1 MEDIKEFTNNT
12 IFIRAYKVYKSNKI
26 KNLKAKK
33 VSDNGEIAYKISAD
47 INSSSLDEEYFT
59 EFYLGE
65 KGITKYYCSCPTFFN
80 YDGPCKHI
88 VSLLIAFH
96 YKPEKVIELQNRKVL
111 DRLINNIKAGNKN
124 ITSIKYEVLMDI
136 TLCVEY
142 NSGKP
147 VYSLEIAVGEQ
158 QKYVVKN
165 MKKFIYCIMKKK
177 ALEFGSNFTLSNI
190 YHIFNEEDF
199 KIINVLQELYEFNE
213 INKNQ
218 VDYNHKSF
226 LFKGKKVYLPTS
238 HIKKVLEILEI
249 REFNIRYLE
258 QEQIKGEIV
267 NEDLPLEFTIS
278 NVENTIVIEQL
289 GDLPLIF
296 TEDNKYFFY
305 NKIIYKPSEL
315 QIEIYLGFLEAF
327 KNNKKIIFE
336 YHYLNDMYKFIMPAI
351 KKICKQVY
359 IDDKVKSDFINTI

>member
-1 MEDIKEFTNNT
+1 
-12 IFIRAYKVYKSNKI
+12 
-26 KNLKAKK
+26 
-33 VSDNGEIAYKISAD
+33 
-47 INSSSLDEEYFT
+47 
-59 EFYLGE
+59 
-65 KGITKYYCSCPTFFN
+65 
-80 YDGPCKHI
+80 
-88 VSLLIAFH
+88 
-96 YKPEKVIELQNRKVL
+96 
-111 DRLINNIKAGNKN
+111 
-124 ITSIKYEVLMDI
+124 MDI

-336 YHYLNDMYKFIMPAI
+336 YHYLNDMYKSIMPAI